1 METTETTTGAA
12 GRPLAPERLLA
23 AEPDIF
29 SDLEEQERR
38 DLLIVGSGAL
48 VKSLHDPFDYALKL
62 RTGEVIRYE
71 DASLISKEWLHLQGA
86 RLDGGLKDENQRF
99 DRGIDVRI
107 SDIVWAKDA
116 PYGS

>member
-1 METTETTTGAA
+1 MKNTGKSENGAA
-12 GRPLAPERLLA
+12 VSSSDLLA

-48 VKSLHDPFDYALKL
+48 AKSLHDPFDYALKL
-62 RTGEVIRYE
+62 RTGEVIRYD
-71 DASLISKEWLHLQGA
+71 DASLISKDWLHLRGA
-86 RLDGGLKDENQRF
+86 RLDGGWKDENPRF